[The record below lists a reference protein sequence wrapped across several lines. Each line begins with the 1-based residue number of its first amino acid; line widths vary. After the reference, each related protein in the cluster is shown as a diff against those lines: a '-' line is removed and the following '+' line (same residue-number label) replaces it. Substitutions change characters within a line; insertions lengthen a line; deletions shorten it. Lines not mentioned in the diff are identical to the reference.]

1 MQLPDDYEER
11 VYAGVLGK
19 VIGVYLGRPFEGWSH
34 QHIMANLGEIDYY
47 VHDKLDVPLIVTD
60 DDISGTFTFIRAL
73 PDHGNCIDITAAE
86 IGHTWLNYIIREKS
100 ILWWGGMGN
109 STEHTAFIRLE
120 DGIEAPMSGSM
131 HINGKVV
138 SEQIGAQIFID
149 GWAMVSPGDPET
161 AAELAK
167 RAASV
172 SHDGEAIY
180 GAQVIA
186 AMEAAAFFESDLD
199 KLIDTA
205 VALIPGDSVIYR
217 LIQDVRDWHAGENDW
232 RKTRQRIE
240 DRYGY
245 HIYGGNCHMIPNH
258 GLIIHS
264 LLHGE
269 DDFRQTLKI
278 VNTCGWDTDCNSG
291 NVGCLMGIKNGLAGI
306 DASKDEGADWRG
318 PVADRLYMPTADG
331 GRVITDCVTEAD
343 EIANVGRA
351 LRGAVPRTPKAG
363 AKFHFEMPGSVQ
375 GFIVD
380 DDPGLDAD
388 ASIVNV
394 EGHSQLGKRSLE
406 IGFGPGSCRVTT
418 ATFVTSKDTAKYFE
432 SRGYGLMASPRLHP
446 GQTVKLGL
454 SGSTG
459 AMLARIAYKV
469 FIENDQ
475 IETRYGPEQSIRDDA
490 NYLLQF
496 TIPDTQ
502 LRPVSEIGLEFTSPA
517 GGHIYLDYLT
527 WDGTPDT
534 EFSRPDGKGTMW
546 RRAWVQG
553 TDRFDVFSPEPF
565 RLVQNRG
572 TGLLMQGTRDWI
584 NYRVSADVTPHL
596 VQSAGIAARVQGMRR
611 YYGLIVT
618 NDHRLQII
626 KTCHS
631 TQVLAEVEL
640 DWQFGD
646 TLLLAL
652 EVEGPSLRGFLN
664 GELRLET
671 NDKEHTFEAGG
682 IALICEQGRTAT
694 QRVKI
699 QPVQGNKQ

>member
-1 MQLPDDYEER
+1 MQLPDDYAER
-11 VYAGVLGK
+11 VYSGVLGK

-34 QHIMANLGEIDYY
+34 ERIMANLGEIDYY

-73 PDHGNCIDITAAE
+73 PDHGNSIDITAAE

-131 HINGKVV
+131 ALNGKVV

-161 AAELAK
+161 AAELAR

-186 AMEAAAFFESDLD
+186 AMEAAAFYESDLD

-205 VALIPGDSVIYR
+205 VALIPGDSIIYR
-217 LIQDVRDWHAGENDW
+217 LIQDIRDWHAKENDW
-232 RKTRQRIE
+232 RKTRQQIE

-258 GLIIHS
+258 GLIIHA

-306 DASKDEGADWRG
+306 DASKEEGADWRG

-343 EIANVGRA
+343 EIARVGRK
-351 LRGAVPRTPKAG
+351 LWGAADRTHKAG

-380 DDPGLDAD
+380 ADPGLNGDAKI
-388 ASIVNV
+388 ANV
-394 EGHSQLGKRSLE
+394 EGHSQLGDRSLE
-406 IGFGPGSCRVTT
+406 IEFKAGSSRVTT

-459 AMLARIAYKV
+459 EILARIAYKV
-469 FIENDQ
+469 FVENDQ
-475 IETRYGPEQSIRDDA
+475 VETHYGPGQSIRDDS
-490 NYLLQF
+490 NYLMQF
-496 TIPDTQ
+496 TIPDTR
-502 LRPVSEIGLEFTSPA
+502 LRPVSEIGLEISSQS
-517 GGHIYLDYLT
+517 GGQIYLDYLT
-527 WDGTPDT
+527 WEGTPDT

-553 TDRFDVFSPEPF
+553 IDSFNIFTPEPF

-584 NYRVSADVTPHL
+584 NYRISADVTPHM
-596 VQSAGIAARVQGMRR
+596 VQSAGIAARVQGLRR
-611 YYGLIVT
+611 YYGFIVT
-618 NDHRLQII
+618 SDQRLQII
-626 KTCHS
+626 KTLHS
-631 TQVLAEVEL
+631 TQILAEARL
-640 DWQFGD
+640 DWQFGN
-646 TLLLAL
+646 TLQMAL
-652 EVEGPSLRGFLN
+652 EVDGPDLRGFLD
-664 GELRLET
+664 GELLLEAT
-671 NDKEHTFEAGG
+671 DEDHIFEAGG
-682 IALICEQGRTAT
+682 IALICQQGRTAT

-699 QPVQGNKQ
+699 EPVQ